1 MFLMLLFGAL
11 LIFLEGI
18 PIASLRQHRTYKM
31 DYVFY
36 MGKDSGKLSG
46 FDKPRGAINFSH
58 RINK

>member
-11 LIFLEGI
+11 LISLEGI

-31 DYVFY
+31 DYVY
-36 MGKDSGKLSG
+36 MGRGSGKLSG